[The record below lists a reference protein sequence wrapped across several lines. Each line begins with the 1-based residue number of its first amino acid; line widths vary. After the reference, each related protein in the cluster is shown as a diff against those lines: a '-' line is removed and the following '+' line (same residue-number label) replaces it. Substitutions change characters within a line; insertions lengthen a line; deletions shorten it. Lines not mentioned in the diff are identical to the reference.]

1 MVDYGYEELF
11 EEHSSVDYII
21 VDSGATVTAV
31 ANSAPD
37 ISGEELLITNE
48 ELQNE
53 SIQLKESLCSESNLK
68 FGKMEASKIA
78 FSFKNKVDYPADL
91 TDTEID
97 VYLYFNDNS
106 STLFKVGRY
115 TINSDKYSDDK
126 FIRSIVAHDLLYEL
140 NKLDIT
146 EWYYKY
152 FESGERYKIVDVLED
167 TLEDDGQTGLY
178 EYIQDQ
184 GIPFI
189 LGEDQRLV
197 NGDFYLG
204 RTIESDTITFEF
216 FMQRILEFSAAF
228 GHINRQGEFV
238 YVYLEWY
245 DKAPVRVI
253 TNGDRIPPTPF
264 EMIATLGIGG
274 IDCYDQDN
282 IRKFSL
288 RNSNK
293 RKPNVYVITDSFV
306 ISDRDAGDPNVG
318 QALRAMHD
326 VILHC
331 KYRASKATCSGDLCV
346 EVGDRI
352 KVRYYPD
359 ETDSRNWFS
368 SYVLE
373 RSFSG
378 IHGMTDTYQAKGDK
392 KQPVYAIDN
401 SNWHEGDN
409 STGVNGSDGVSKV
422 NSSIAE
428 AEYVEVVRNYGFR
441 FMDEPKVE
449 CEYDAE
455 NSKVKLKWEDPADRA
470 DDKPVPCTWAKTY
483 VVRREGE
490 RALNIYQG
498 TIVKTSTTKNEHQN
512 TWLEDTVEENKRYYY
527 SIMPCDT
534 KDDVRWTCCYS
545 VNTTKVIL
553 APTITAL
560 TQSGVSIV
568 ASYSIPSATY
578 NYIKLVYKKDSIP
591 TSYSDGTAVDITQES
606 TSQTINGLTEGDTYF
621 FVIFTDI
628 TTSEPQNVTVGDP
641 VPPDIKQYVQLIN
654 GCNGEGWDFF
664 WRDQT
669 INFPLGGYKD
679 PKAFSYYLQRSYSGS
694 RQPSTI
700 VPYAFQA
707 GVPGPEGYGSGYS
720 AYHTSK
726 FSLWIV
732 NESGTY
738 KLYFRDYHR
747 FVLNVNIDNTDP
759 LYGRYYRGKYLTSG
773 GSWGTYWWENDRGD
787 SFVEGDSTVRRS
799 ETSLVTLM
807 DWASKNFRNVNI
819 YLNEVLISSAN

>member
-37 ISGEELLITNE
+37 ISGEEFLITNE
-48 ELQNE
+48 EFQNE
-53 SIQLKESLCSESNLK
+53 CIQLKESLCSESNLK
-68 FGKMEASKIA
+68 FGKMEASKIT
-78 FSFKNKVDYPADL
+78 FSFKNKADYPADL

-97 VYLYFNDNS
+97 VYLYFNGNS

-126 FIRSIVAHDLLYEL
+126 FIRSIVAYDLLYEL

-152 FESGERYKIVDVLED
+152 FESGERHKIVDVLED

-184 GIPFI
+184 GIPFV
-189 LGEDQRLV
+189 LGEDQGLV

-253 TNGDRIPPTPF
+253 TNSDRIPPTPF

-455 NSKVKLKWEDPADRA
+455 NSKVKLKWEDPADRS
-470 DDKPVPCTWAKTY
+470 DDKPVPCIWAKTY

-568 ASYSIPSATY
+568 ASYSIPSASY
-578 NYIKLVYKKDSIP
+578 DYIKLVYKKDSIP

-606 TSQTINGLTEGDTYF
+606 TSQALGPITTSGTYYV
-621 FVIFTDI
+621 VIFTDK
-628 TTSEPQNVTVGDP
+628 TTSEPQTIELNYTVYNLADRARQQALTRDNTYRTSGVSSDSP
-641 VPPDIKQYVQLIN
+641 GVASGYYYTGSDRFLDFYNYNDSGIQAFSGNAAN
-654 GCNGEGWDFF
+654 GADVYLASNSWSYIRIDRTATLAIVCEARKATNKG
-664 WRDQT
+664 
-669 INFPLGGYKD
+669 GGYD
-679 PKAFSYYLQRSYSGS
+679 YFSIMTGYL
-694 RQPSTI
+694 
-700 VPYAFQA
+700 
-707 GVPGPEGYGSGYS
+707 
-720 AYHTSK
+720 
-726 FSLWIV
+726 
-732 NESGTY
+732 
-738 KLYFRDYHR
+738 
-747 FVLNVNIDNTDP
+747 TDP
-759 LYGRYYRGKYLTSG
+759 SKTYQGTVVGNNGAITTQDTSWQEYTLTYDSPVNVDYIIIKGCDGRWEFRNFKIIAVSSG
-773 GSWGTYWWENDRGD
+773 G
-787 SFVEGDSTVRRS
+787 
-799 ETSLVTLM
+799 
-807 DWASKNFRNVNI
+807 
-819 YLNEVLISSAN
+819 